1 MRTLNMGKQSSRMA
15 SAVRSGSKPR
25 VIGKT
30 AAYIR
35 GLGRELV
42 YKNSNAS
49 RKLVNSGQAARL
61 NTLLTGSGKG
71 GVNPAYFRNVF
82 NSNPIRYA
90 IVNPNTK
97 NVNAFAIARP
107 GTTPNSMYVDVLAA
121 AKGYGPFLMKEIKK
135 DMRLR
140 GLTNLKLKA
149 VVQNGHE
156 RNPRENNLVRWY
168 MNKAG
173 MTPVLTGKKK
183 PVFRAQGGLAP
194 LQFSLRKS
202 VRPNR
207 YPSPT
212 RRSV

>member
-1 MRTLNMGKQSSRMA
+1 
-15 SAVRSGSKPR
+15 
-25 VIGKT
+25 
-30 AAYIR
+30 
-35 GLGRELV
+35 
-42 YKNSNAS
+42 
-49 RKLVNSGQAARL
+49 
-61 NTLLTGSGKG
+61 
-71 GVNPAYFRNVF
+71 
-82 NSNPIRYA
+82 
-90 IVNPNTK
+90 
-97 NVNAFAIARP
+97 
-107 GTTPNSMYVDVLAA
+107 
-121 AKGYGPFLMKEIKK
+121 MKEIKK

-140 GLTNLKLKA
+140 GLTNLQLKA

-202 VRPNR
+202 LHPKR

-212 RRSV
+212 RRSA